1 MTMTKAEFAE
11 GLNRIGVAMRQPPD
25 KATLSVYYDTIG
37 SQVEGQEW
45 LAFARWCVDTDRFHA
60 WFPKVADLRAALRE
74 FRGAPPLAV
83 EATRAYERVLESGT
97 YTPHGG
103 TSWNY
108 RAVRE
113 RCGEAAAQ
121 AFLAAG
127 GNSAFAITFGEEG
140 RRERFVTAYCDAARA
155 NPGAALLPAG
165 PRTPALPVA
174 GFDVFTGATMS
185 RAVSPADVVSS
196 SSGVAA

>member
-37 SQVEGQEW
+37 LQVEGQEW
-45 LAFARWCVDTDRFHA
+45 LAFSRWCVDRDRFHIY
-60 WFPKVADLRAALRE
+60 FPKVADLRAALRE

-97 YTPHGG
+97 YTATGG

-113 RCGEAAAQ
+113 RCGEAAAR

-127 GNSAFAITFGEEG
+127 GHNAFAITFGEDG
-140 RRERFVTAYCDAARA
+140 RRARFVAAYADAARA
-155 NPGAALLPAG
+155 NPDAALLPAG
-165 PRTPALPVA
+165 PRTHALPMS
-174 GFDVFTGATMS
+174 GFDVLTGAMMT
-185 RAVSPADVVSS
+185 RAHVVAS
-196 SSGVAA
+196 SSGAAA